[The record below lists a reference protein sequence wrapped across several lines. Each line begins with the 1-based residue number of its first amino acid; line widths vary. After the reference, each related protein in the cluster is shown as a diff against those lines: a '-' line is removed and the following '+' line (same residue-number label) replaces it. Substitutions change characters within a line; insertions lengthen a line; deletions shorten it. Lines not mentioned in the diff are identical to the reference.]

1 MPLLFYGRLADGK
14 RRLYS
19 RELRPI
25 ETSAFDR
32 WKIKHLSPYREG
44 QDMSELANFWWF
56 EAGKHCAVSW
66 RESRIDITQPHGIR
80 SNQDDRTREQTIF
93 IPSLLSQLDALEVI
107 RTEFPRYLVPSPL
120 VFRFNNEREVYL
132 YD

>member
-1 MPLLFYGRLADGK
+1 MPLLFYGRLEEGK

-19 RELRPI
+19 RELKPI

-32 WKIKHLSPYREG
+32 WKIKHLSPYRE
-44 QDMSELANFWWF
+44 DRALANFWWF
-56 EAGKHCAVSW
+56 EESKHSAISW
-66 RESRIDITQPHGIR
+66 DEDRIDITLPHGIKTNE
-80 SNQDDRTREQTIF
+80 SDRVREQTIF
-93 IPSLLSQLDALEVI
+93 IPSLLSHRDALEVI

-120 VFRFNNEREVYL
+120 IFRFNNEREVYL

>member
-1 MPLLFYGRLADGK
+1 MPLLFYGRLSDGK

-19 RELRPI
+19 KDLRPI

-32 WKIKHLSPYREG
+32 WKIKRLSPYRE
-44 QDMSELANFWWF
+44 DPDLANFWWF
-56 EAGKHCAVSW
+56 EGGKHCAISW
-66 RESRIDITQPHGIR
+66 MESRSDITLPHGIL
-80 SNQDDRTREQTIF
+80 SNEHPRLREQTIF
-93 IPSLLSQLDALEVI
+93 IPSLLSHSDALQLA
-107 RTEFPRYLVPSPL
+107 RTEFPLHLVPSPL